1 MPVILKPNPG
11 LYDETEL
18 VAMAVLLETLC
29 DEIARQRGLAAQHA
43 DELRPDIADIILS
56 LQRSAIHEPASLRD
70 AVLREVSRRGG
81 ADATMAA

>member
-18 VAMAVLLETLC
+18 VAMAVQLETLC
-29 DEIARQRGLAAQHA
+29 EEIARQRGPFALQA
-43 DELRPDIADIILS
+43 DDLRPDIAEIILR
-56 LQRSAIHEPASLRD
+56 LQRCAIHEPAALRD
-70 AVLREVSRRGG
+70 AVLRELGRRDG

>member
-29 DEIARQRGLAAQHA
+29 EEIARQRGPSPMQA
-43 DELRPDIADIILS
+43 DELRPDIAEIILR
-56 LQRSAIHEPASLRD
+56 LQRSAIHEPAALRD

-81 ADATMAA
+81 AEATMAA

>member
-1 MPVILKPNPG
+1 MPVILKSNPG

-29 DEIARQRGLAAQHA
+29 EEIARQRGSFALQA
-43 DELRPDIADIILS
+43 DELRPEIAEIILR
-56 LQRSAIHEPASLRD
+56 LQRSAIHEPGALRE
-70 AVLREVSRRGG
+70 AVLREVGRRGG